1 MNNWIDHRR
10 SAVLLHITSLPGP
23 FHKGVLG
30 EEARSFIDSLVA
42 GGFSVWQ
49 FLPLGPTHGHGS
61 PYESLSTFAGNPE
74 LIDLRECISGGWL
87 DADML
92 KGDISSDMHEVLR
105 GKASEAFWN
114 SIGNNAELQQAVE
127 GFRHANAYWLDDY
140 ALFATLKTV
149 FHDGAWWQWPVALR
163 DRDPEAIKNITTD
176 YPQLIRKTI
185 FEQFVFFRQWHN
197 LKAYAEEKGVQ
208 LFGDLPIYV
217 AHDSADVWAN
227 RASFTVNEIGLCNE
241 VAGVPPDYFSKTGQR
256 WGNPLYHWE
265 TMQADNFAWWVRRV
279 RHQLELMHMLRIDH
293 FRALEAFWVIPGES
307 EDGIIGEWRK
317 APGQALLST
326 LQQELGH
333 LPLIAEDLG
342 IITEEVTALREAFG
356 LPGMKILQFAFGGD
370 DNNPYLPGNFAED
383 AVVYTGTHDNDT
395 TMGWFNSADEAV
407 RQHALRVL
415 DATADDMP
423 WALIECA
430 LASPAIL
437 AVIPMQDLL
446 ELGTEAKFNTPGT
459 LDNNWSWRMSSLP
472 EHDAGCWQKAAR
484 LNHKHGR
491 IMA

>member
-1 MNNWIDHRR
+1 MNNWIDRRR

-30 EEARSFIDSLVA
+30 EEARSFIDSLVS

-87 DADML
+87 DSDML
-92 KGDISSDMHEVLR
+92 KGDISSDMHEALR

-127 GFRHANAYWLDDY
+127 DFQHANACWLDDY
-140 ALFATLKTV
+140 ALFATLKAV

-163 DRDPEAIKNITTD
+163 DRDPEAIRNITTD
-176 YPQLIRKTI
+176 YQQLLRKTI

-265 TMQADNFAWWVRRV
+265 TMQEDNFAWWVRRV

-446 ELGTEAKFNTPGT
+446 ELGTETKFNTPGT

>member
-1 MNNWIDHRR
+1 MNNRIDCRR

-30 EEARSFIDSLVA
+30 EEVYQFIDDLVS

-74 LIDLRECISGGWL
+74 LIDLRECIARGWL
-87 DADML
+87 DSGML
-92 KGDISSDMHEVLR
+92 EGDISSDVHAELR
-105 GKASEAFWN
+105 CKASDAFWN
-114 SIGNNAELQQAVE
+114 SIDNNTELKQSVDNFQNT
-127 GFRHANAYWLDDY
+127 NAYWLDDY
-140 ALFATLKTV
+140 ALFAALKTV

-163 DRDPEAIKNITTD
+163 DREPEAIKKIKND
-176 YPQLIRKTI
+176 YKQLLRQAI
-185 FEQFVFFRQWHN
+185 FEQFIFNRQWHAI
-197 LKAYAEEKGVQ
+197 KVYAEEKGVQ

-227 RASFTVNEIGLCNE
+227 QASFTVNETGLCSE
-241 VAGVPPDYFSKTGQR
+241 VAGVPPDYFSETGQR

-265 TMQADNFAWWVRRV
+265 TMQADNFTWWVRRV

-307 EDGIIGEWRK
+307 EDGIVGEWRK

-326 LQQELGH
+326 LQQELGY
-333 LPLIAEDLG
+333 LPLVAEDLG
-342 IITEEVTALREAFG
+342 IITEEVTALREEFG

-370 DNNPYLPGNFAED
+370 DHNPYLPGNFGED

-395 TMGWFNSADEAV
+395 TMGWFNSADETV
-407 RQHALRVL
+407 RQHVLRIL
-415 DATADDMP
+415 NATEDDMP

-446 ELGTEAKFNTPGT
+446 ELGVEAKFNTPGT
-459 LDNNWSWRMSSLP
+459 LDNNWSWRLSFLP
-472 EHDAGCWQKAAR
+472 EHDADCWQKAAV
-484 LNHKHGR
+484 LNSNYRR
-491 IMA
+491 IAP

>member
-127 GFRHANAYWLDDY
+127 GFRHANACWLDDY

>member
-1 MNNWIDHRR
+1 MNNWIDSRR

-30 EEARSFIDSLVA
+30 KEARSFIDGLVA

-87 DADML
+87 DSDML
-92 KGDISSDMHEVLR
+92 KGDISSDMHEALR
-105 GKASEAFWN
+105 GRASEAFWN

-127 GFRHANAYWLDDY
+127 DFQHANAFWLDDY
-140 ALFATLKTV
+140 ALFAALKTV

-163 DRDPEAIKNITTD
+163 DRDSGAIKKIKTD
-176 YPQLIRKTI
+176 FKQLLRKSI
-185 FEQFVFFRQWHN
+185 FEQFIFFRQWHT

-217 AHDSADVWAN
+217 AHDSADVWTN
-227 RASFTVNEIGLCNE
+227 RTSFTVNEMGLCNE
-241 VAGVPPDYFSKTGQR
+241 VAGVPPDYFSETGQR

-293 FRALEAFWVIPGES
+293 FRALESFWVIPGES

-342 IITEEVTALREAFG
+342 IITEEVTTLRKEFG

-370 DNNPYLPGNFAED
+370 DNNPYLPGNFSED

-395 TMGWFNSADEAV
+395 TMGWFNSTDETV
-407 RQHALRVL
+407 RQHALHVL

-459 LDNNWSWRMSSLP
+459 LNHNWSWRMSSLP
-472 EHDAGCWQKAAR
+472 EHDAECWQKAAR
-484 LNHKHGR
+484 LNHKHR
-491 IMA
+491 RVMA

>member
-1 MNNWIDHRR
+1 MNNWIDRRR

-74 LIDLRECISGGWL
+74 LIDLRECISEGWL

-92 KGDISSDMHEVLR
+92 KGDLSSDMHEVLR

-127 GFRHANAYWLDDY
+127 GFRHANACWLDDY
-140 ALFATLKTV
+140 ALFATLKAV

>member
-87 DADML
+87 DADVL

-176 YPQLIRKTI
+176 YQQLLRKTI

-356 LPGMKILQFAFGGD
+356 LPGMTIVQFAFGGD